1 MKGVKITLGEICSA
15 KLPPGEDA
23 RKEFSM
29 SFPRL
34 RNTALGFIREDR
46 FRPEGS
52 EDVGE
57 DSDEVDTEEE
67 EEAAAPNNWMGA
79 GGPGST
85 VVGANVVNG
94 SSNQSYISGDHSGNN
109 HSNNR
114 DSFNEHYNAEKL
126 SVIVW
131 RPTSPPLPPRRTWM
145 ANQP

>member
-1 MKGVKITLGEICSA
+1 MGGVKITLGEICSTR
-15 KLPPGEDA
+15 LPPGEDA
-23 RKEFSM
+23 KKEYSM
-29 SFPRL
+29 SLPRL

-67 EEAAAPNNWMGA
+67 EVAPPNNWMGA
-79 GGPGST
+79 GAGGPT

-114 DSFNEHYNAEKL
+114 DSFNENYNAEKL
-126 SVIVW
+126 SVFVW
-131 RPTSPPLPPRRTWM
+131 LPSSPPPPRRTWM
-145 ANQP
+145 ADQP